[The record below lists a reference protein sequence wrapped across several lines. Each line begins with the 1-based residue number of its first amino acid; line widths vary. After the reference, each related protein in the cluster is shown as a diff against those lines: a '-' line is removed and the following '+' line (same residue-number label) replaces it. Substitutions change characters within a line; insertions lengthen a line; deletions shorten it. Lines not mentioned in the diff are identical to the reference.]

1 MYSILSLLGYDDNHI
16 GNDQDRVPSRK
27 GSGNGSKGRNEEV
40 LKEQGEHQNNQ
51 TGNEP
56 AMDEDDE
63 GDISDDYDAD
73 IPITNLGATVS
84 NSQSIASNL
93 QVVAT

>member
-1 MYSILSLLGYDDNHI
+1 MYSIFYLLGYDDNHI
-16 GNDQDRVPSRK
+16 RNDQDRVSSRK
-27 GSGNGSKGRNEEV
+27 GSVNGSKGLNEEV

-51 TGNEP
+51 TDNEP
-56 AMDEDDE
+56 MMDEDDE

-73 IPITNLGATVS
+73 IPITNLGVTTS
-84 NSQSIASNL
+84 GSQSVASNL